1 MRLKNLFGMAA
12 MLALAASCS
21 ENALVQGGDTGASE
35 TGTSYAAFNI
45 VLPTTNGTRADGDPT
60 YEDGTT
66 EEYQVN
72 NGTILIFQKT
82 GTEYAFIEKATLD
95 LGGWSTPPATPD
107 GITTEAKVTAQLKS
121 VSSAATS
128 DYYAL
133 VLLNNN
139 NAVSTPTS
147 GKYSTWNNAAQAKT
161 VKDLIGANKDNFL
174 MTNAALKGDNPF
186 NTLVKIDKTKIYATK
201 DAAAGGEAAAEIYV
215 QRAVAKVTA
224 KVGTGTGIS
233 GNTVNV
239 KGSTTDAVEFNKWA
253 LDVTNKKTFPVQ
265 NISTLD
271 EGIWEFA
278 RNTVNYTVGN
288 QNRLFWAIDPNYN
301 NGDLHLDDETGNEA
315 RAENFNKVIA
325 ANITN
330 DMGTSDYCL
339 ENTFDLTN
347 QKQGQTTRVVFKAT
361 YKVNNAAATFHK
373 IGNNR
378 EIMSSETLAG
388 KIKAAAQEIYNAT
401 GATGE
406 IVVSLGSIGTT
417 ASAKHMVAVENIKV
431 KVAETET
438 QLAADT
444 EYGVPDKKLTG
455 TQIVKAVND
464 NLGLTTDAGIST
476 YPGGA
481 TYYIARIKHFGDT
494 YTPWKSGDP
503 AYGPDKNNY
512 RWLGRYGVL
521 RNNWYEL
528 QVNSVSGPG
537 YPTIPPVKPST
548 PDDESEN
555 YISCTIKI
563 LDWAKRVQD
572 IDL

>member
-21 ENALVQGGDTGASE
+21 EKELVESGGTSQA
-35 TGTSYAAFNI
+35 GTSYAAFNI
-45 VLPTTNGTRADGDPT
+45 VLPTTNSTRAVGDPT
-60 YEDGTT
+60 YNHGDAK
-66 EEYQVN
+66 EYKVN

-82 GTEYAFIEKATLD
+82 GTEYVFIEKATLD
-95 LGGWSTPPATPD
+95 LGEWSTPPATPD
-107 GITTEAKVTAQLKS
+107 GITTKAKVTAQLKS

-161 VKDLIGANKDNFL
+161 VKDLIGESKDNFL

-201 DAAAGGEAAAEIYV
+201 DAAAGGDAAAEIYV

-271 EGIWEFA
+271 ESIWEFA
-278 RNTVNYTVGN
+278 KNTVNYTVGK

-301 NGDLHLDDETGNEA
+301 NGDLNLDDDTGNKA
-315 RAENFNKVIA
+315 REENFNKVIA

-373 IGNNR
+373 IGNNT

-455 TQIVKAVND
+455 TLIVKAVND

-512 RWLGRYGVL
+512 KWLGRYGVL

-537 YPTIPPVKPST
+537 YPTIPPVKPTT

-563 LDWAKRVQD
+563 LDWAKRVQN
-572 IDL
+572 IEL

>member
-21 ENALVQGGDTGASE
+21 EKELVESGGTSQA
-35 TGTSYAAFNI
+35 GTSYAAFNI
-45 VLPTTNGTRADGDPT
+45 VLPTTNSTRAVGDPT
-60 YEDGTT
+60 YNHGDTK
-66 EEYQVN
+66 EYKVN

-95 LGGWSTPPATPD
+95 LGEWSTPPDTPD
-107 GITTEAKVTAQLKS
+107 GITTKAKVTAQLKS

-147 GKYSTWNNAAQAKT
+147 GKYSTWNNAAQDKT
-161 VKDLIGANKDNFL
+161 VKDLIGASKDNFL

-186 NTLVKIDKTKIYATK
+186 NTLVKIDITKIYATM
-201 DAAAGGEAAAEIYV
+201 DAAAEGDAAAEIYV

-233 GNTVNV
+233 GNTVKV
-239 KGSTTDAVEFNKWA
+239 KGSTTDAVGFNKWA

-278 RNTVNYTVGN
+278 KNTVNYTVGK

-301 NGDLHLDDETGNEA
+301 NGDLNLDDETGNKA
-315 RAENFNKVIA
+315 REENFNKVID

-373 IGNNR
+373 IGNNT
-378 EIMSSETLAG
+378 EIMSTETLTG

-431 KVAETET
+431 KVGETVT
-438 QLAADT
+438 QLAAAT
-444 EYGVPDKKLTG
+444 EYGVDKKLTG

-476 YPGGA
+476 YPDGA

-503 AYGPDKNNY
+503 AYGPDTNNSK
-512 RWLGRYGVL
+512 WLGRYGVL
-521 RNNWYEL
+521 RYNWYEL
-528 QVNSVSGPG
+528 QVNSVSGQG
-537 YPTIPPVKPST
+537 YPTITPVKTST
-548 PDDESEN
+548 TDDESEN

>member
-21 ENALVQGGDTGASE
+21 ENELVESGGTSQA
-35 TGTSYAAFNI
+35 GTSYAAFNI
-45 VLPTTNGTRADGDPT
+45 VLPTTNSTRADGDPT
-60 YEDGTT
+60 YNHGDA
-66 EEYQVN
+66 EEYKVN

-95 LGGWSTPPATPD
+95 LGTWSNPPATPD

-161 VKDLIGANKDNFL
+161 VKDLIGESKDNFL
-174 MTNAALKGDNPF
+174 MTNAVLKGDNPF

-201 DAAAGGEAAAEIYV
+201 DDAAGGDAAAEIYV

-271 EGIWEFA
+271 ESIWDFA
-278 RNTVNYTVGN
+278 KNTVNYTVGK

-301 NGDLHLDDETGNEA
+301 NGDLNLDDDTGNKA
-315 RAENFNKVIA
+315 REENFNKVIA

-339 ENTFDLTN
+339 ENTFELTN

-373 IGNNR
+373 IGNNT

-431 KVAETET
+431 KVTETET

-512 RWLGRYGVL
+512 KWLGRYGVL

-537 YPTIPPVKPST
+537 YPTIPPVKPTT

-555 YISCTIKI
+555 YIRCTIKI
-563 LDWAKRVQD
+563 LDWAKRVQN
-572 IDL
+572 IEL

>member
-21 ENALVQGGDTGASE
+21 ENELVESGGTSQA
-35 TGTSYAAFNI
+35 GTSYAAFNI
-45 VLPTTNGTRADGDPT
+45 VLPTTNSTRADDNPT
-60 YEDGTT
+60 YNHGDAN
-66 EEYQVN
+66 EYKVN

-82 GTEYAFIEKATLD
+82 GTVYAFIEKATLD
-95 LGGWSTPPATPD
+95 LGEWSTPPTTPD
-107 GITTEAKVTAQLKS
+107 GITTKAKVTAQLKS

-161 VKDLIGANKDNFL
+161 VKDLIGASKDNFL

-201 DAAAGGEAAAEIYV
+201 DAAAGEDAAAEIYV

-271 EGIWEFA
+271 EKIWEFA
-278 RNTVNYTVGN
+278 KNTENYTVGK

-301 NGDLHLDDETGNEA
+301 NGDLNLDDDTGNNA
-315 RAENFNKVIA
+315 RDENFNKVIA

-339 ENTFDLTN
+339 ENTFNLTN

-406 IVVSLGSIGTT
+406 IVVSLGSISTT

-431 KVAETET
+431 KVGETET
-438 QLAADT
+438 QLAAAT

-476 YPGGA
+476 YPDGA

-503 AYGPDKNNY
+503 AYGPDKNNDK
-512 RWLGRYGVL
+512 WLGRYGVL

>member
-21 ENALVQGGDTGASE
+21 ENELVESGGTSQA
-35 TGTSYAAFNI
+35 GTSYAAFNI
-45 VLPTTNGTRADGDPT
+45 VLPTTNSTRADGDPT
-60 YEDGTT
+60 YNHGDSK
-66 EEYQVN
+66 EYKVN

-95 LGGWSTPPATPD
+95 LGDWPAPPPTSD
-107 GITTEAKVTAQLKS
+107 GITTKAKVTAQLKS

-147 GKYSTWNNAAQAKT
+147 GKYSTWNNAAQVKT
-161 VKDLIGANKDNFL
+161 VKDLIGASKDNFL

-186 NTLVKIDKTKIYATK
+186 NTLVKIDKTRIYATK
-201 DAAAGGEAAAEIYV
+201 DDAARGDAAAEIYV

-233 GNTVNV
+233 GNTVDV

-271 EGIWEFA
+271 EGIWDFA
-278 RNTVNYTVGN
+278 RNTVNYTVGK

-301 NGDLHLDDETGNEA
+301 NGELNLDDETGNNA
-315 RAENFNKVIA
+315 REENFNKVIA

-373 IGNNR
+373 IGNNT
-378 EIMSSETLAG
+378 EIMSTETLAG

-431 KVAETET
+431 KVGTTET
-438 QLAADT
+438 QLAAAT

-455 TQIVKAVND
+455 SQIVKAVND

-476 YPGGA
+476 YPDGA

-494 YTPWKSGDP
+494 YTPWISGNP
-503 AYGPDKNNY
+503 AYGPDTNNNK
-512 RWLGRYGVL
+512 WLGRYGVL

-537 YPTIPPVKPST
+537 YPTIPPVKPTT

>member
-21 ENALVQGGDTGASE
+21 EKELVESGGTSQA
-35 TGTSYAAFNI
+35 GTSYAAFNI
-45 VLPTTNGTRADGDPT
+45 VLPTTNSTRAVGDPT
-60 YEDGTT
+60 YNHGDAK
-66 EEYQVN
+66 EYKVN

-95 LGGWSTPPATPD
+95 LGEWSTPPATPD
-107 GITTEAKVTAQLKS
+107 GITTKAKVTAQLKS

-161 VKDLIGANKDNFL
+161 VKDLIGASKDNFL
-174 MTNAALKGDNPF
+174 MTNAALKVDNPF

-201 DAAAGGEAAAEIYV
+201 DAAAGGDAAAEIYV

-271 EGIWEFA
+271 ESIWEFA
-278 RNTVNYTVGN
+278 KNTVNYTVGK

-301 NGDLHLDDETGNEA
+301 NGDLNLDDDTGNKA
-315 RAENFNKVIA
+315 REENFNKVIA

-339 ENTFDLTN
+339 ENTFNLTN

-373 IGNNR
+373 IGNNT

-406 IVVSLGSIGTT
+406 IVVSLGNISTT

-431 KVAETET
+431 KVGATET
-438 QLAADT
+438 QLAAAT

-455 TQIVKAVND
+455 TQIVKEVND
-464 NLGLTTDAGIST
+464 NLGLTPDAGIST

-503 AYGPDKNNY
+503 AYGTDANNY
-512 RWLGRYGVL
+512 KWLGRYGVL

-537 YPTIPPVKPST
+537 YPTIPPVKPTT

>member
-21 ENALVQGGDTGASE
+21 ENELVESGGTSQA
-35 TGTSYAAFNI
+35 GTSYAAFNI
-45 VLPTTNGTRADGDPT
+45 VLPTTNSTRAVGDPT
-60 YEDGTT
+60 YNHGDA
-66 EEYQVN
+66 EEYKVN

-95 LGGWSTPPATPD
+95 LGEWSAPPTTPD
-107 GITTEAKVTAQLKS
+107 GITTKAKVTAQLKS

-161 VKDLIGANKDNFL
+161 VKDLIGASKDNFL

-201 DAAAGGEAAAEIYV
+201 DAAAGGDAAAEIYV

-278 RNTVNYTVGN
+278 KDTENYTVGK

-301 NGDLHLDDETGNEA
+301 NGDLNLDDDTGDKA
-315 RAENFNKVIA
+315 REENFNKVIA

-339 ENTFDLTN
+339 ENTFDLNN

-373 IGNNR
+373 IGNNT
-378 EIMSSETLAG
+378 EIMSSETLED

-401 GATGE
+401 GETGE

-431 KVAETET
+431 KVGATET
-438 QLAADT
+438 QLAAAT

-494 YTPWKSGDP
+494 YTPWISGDP
-503 AYGPDKNNY
+503 AYGPDKNNKK
-512 RWLGRYGVL
+512 WLGRYGVL

>member
-1 MRLKNLFGMAA
+1 MRLKYLFGMAA

-21 ENALVQGGDTGASE
+21 ENELVESGGTSQA
-35 TGTSYAAFNI
+35 GTSYAAFNI
-45 VLPTTNGTRADGDPT
+45 VLPTTNSTRAVDEPT
-60 YEDGTT
+60 YDHGETK
-66 EEYQVN
+66 EYKVN

-95 LGGWSTPPATPD
+95 LGEWSTPPATPD
-107 GITTEAKVTAQLKS
+107 GITTKAKVTAQLKS

-147 GKYSTWNNAAQAKT
+147 GKYSTWNNAAQDKT
-161 VKDLIGANKDNFL
+161 VKDLIGASKDNFL

-201 DAAAGGEAAAEIYV
+201 DAAAGGDAAAEIHV

-271 EGIWEFA
+271 EGIWDFA
-278 RNTVNYTVGN
+278 KNTVNYTVGK

-301 NGDLHLDDETGNEA
+301 NGDLNLDDETGNTA
-315 RAENFNKVIA
+315 REENFNKVIA

-373 IGNNR
+373 IGNNT
-378 EIMSSETLAG
+378 EIMSTETLKS

-406 IVVSLGSIGTT
+406 IDVNLGSIGTT

-431 KVAETET
+431 KVDETVT

-455 TQIVKAVND
+455 TKIVKAVND

-503 AYGPDKNNY
+503 AYGPDRNNN

-537 YPTIPPVKPST
+537 YPTIPPVKPTT

>member
-21 ENALVQGGDTGASE
+21 EKELVESGGTSQA
-35 TGTSYAAFNI
+35 GTSYAAFNI
-45 VLPTTNGTRADGDPT
+45 VLPTTNSTRAVGDPT
-60 YEDGTT
+60 YNHGDPK
-66 EEYQVN
+66 EYKVN

-82 GTEYAFIEKATLD
+82 GTEYAFNEKATLN
-95 LGGWSTPPATPD
+95 LGEWSTPPATPD
-107 GITTEAKVTAQLKS
+107 GITTKAKVTAQLKS

-161 VKDLIGANKDNFL
+161 VKDLIGASKDNFL

-201 DAAAGGEAAAEIYV
+201 DDAAGGDAAAEIYV

-278 RNTVNYTVGN
+278 KNTVNYTVGK

-301 NGDLHLDDETGNEA
+301 NGDLNLDDETGNKA
-315 RAENFNKVIA
+315 REENFNKVIA

-339 ENTFDLTN
+339 ENTFNLTN

-373 IGNNR
+373 IGNNT
-378 EIMSSETLAG
+378 EIMSTETLAS

-406 IVVSLGSIGTT
+406 IVVSLGSISTT

-431 KVAETET
+431 KVGATET
-438 QLAADT
+438 QLAAAT

-476 YPGGA
+476 YPDGA

-503 AYGPDKNNY
+503 AYGPDTNNSQ
-512 RWLGRYGVL
+512 WLGRYGVL

-537 YPTIPPVKPST
+537 YPTIPPVKPTT

>member
-21 ENALVQGGDTGASE
+21 ENELVESGGTSQA
-35 TGTSYAAFNI
+35 GTSYAAFNI
-45 VLPTTNGTRADGDPT
+45 VLPTTNSTRAVGDPT
-60 YEDGTT
+60 YNHGDSK
-66 EEYQVN
+66 EYKVN

-82 GTEYAFIEKATLD
+82 GTEYTFIEKATLE
-95 LGGWSTPPATPD
+95 LGEWSTPPVTPD
-107 GITTEAKVTAQLKS
+107 GITTKAKVTAQLKS
-121 VSSAATS
+121 VSSAAMS

-161 VKDLIGANKDNFL
+161 VKDLIGASKDNFL

-201 DAAAGGEAAAEIYV
+201 DAAAEGDAAAEIYV

-278 RNTVNYTVGN
+278 KNTVNYTVGN

-301 NGDLHLDDETGNEA
+301 NGDLNLDDETGNEA
-315 RAENFNKVIA
+315 REENFNKVIA

-339 ENTFDLTN
+339 ENTFNLTN

-373 IGNNR
+373 IGNNT

-388 KIKAAAQEIYNAT
+388 RIKAAAQEIYNAT

-406 IVVSLGSIGTT
+406 IVVSLGNISTT

-431 KVAETET
+431 KVGATET
-438 QLAADT
+438 QLAAAT

-476 YPGGA
+476 YPDGA

-494 YTPWKSGDP
+494 YTPWISGDP
-503 AYGPDKNNY
+503 AYGPDKNNSK
-512 RWLGRYGVL
+512 WLGRYGVL

>member
-21 ENALVQGGDTGASE
+21 EKELVESGGTSQA
-35 TGTSYAAFNI
+35 GTSYAAFNI
-45 VLPTTNGTRADGDPT
+45 VLPTTNSTRAVDDPT
-60 YEDGTT
+60 YNLGDTK
-66 EEYQVN
+66 EYKVN

-95 LGGWSTPPATPD
+95 LGNWSEPPATPN
-107 GITTEAKVTAQLKS
+107 GITTEAKVTAQLKN

-161 VKDLIGANKDNFL
+161 VKDLIGASKDNFL

-201 DAAAGGEAAAEIYV
+201 DDAAGGDAAEIYV

-271 EGIWEFA
+271 EGIWEFTK
-278 RNTVNYTVGN
+278 NTVNYTVGK

-301 NGDLHLDDETGNEA
+301 NGDLNLDDETGNKA
-315 RAENFNKVIA
+315 REENFNKVIA

-373 IGNNR
+373 IGNNT

-431 KVAETET
+431 KVGATET
-438 QLAADT
+438 QLAAAT

-494 YTPWKSGDP
+494 YTPWISGDP
-503 AYGPDKNNY
+503 AYGTDKNNDK
-512 RWLGRYGVL
+512 WLGRYGVL

-537 YPTIPPVKPST
+537 YPTIPPVKPTT

>member
-21 ENALVQGGDTGASE
+21 ENELVESGGTSQA
-35 TGTSYAAFNI
+35 GTSYAAFNI
-45 VLPTTNGTRADGDPT
+45 VLPTTNSTRAVGDPT
-60 YEDGTT
+60 YNHGDAK
-66 EEYQVN
+66 EYKVS

-95 LGGWSTPPATPD
+95 LGEWSTPPATPD
-107 GITTEAKVTAQLKS
+107 GITTKAKVTAQLKS

-161 VKDLIGANKDNFL
+161 VKDLIGASKDNFL

-201 DAAAGGEAAAEIYV
+201 DAAAREDAAAEIYV

-271 EGIWEFA
+271 ESIWEFA
-278 RNTVNYTVGN
+278 KKTVNYTVGK

-301 NGDLHLDDETGNEA
+301 NGDLNLDDDTGNKA
-315 RAENFNKVIA
+315 REENFNKVIA

-373 IGNNR
+373 IGNNT

-406 IVVSLGSIGTT
+406 IVVILGSIGTT

-431 KVAETET
+431 KVGATET
-438 QLAADT
+438 QLAAAT

-494 YTPWKSGDP
+494 YTPWISGNP
-503 AYGPDKNNY
+503 AYGPDSNNSK
-512 RWLGRYGVL
+512 WLGRYGVL

-537 YPTIPPVKPST
+537 YPTIPPVKPTT

>member
-1 MRLKNLFGMAA
+1 MRLKYLFGMAA

-21 ENALVQGGDTGASE
+21 EKELVESGGTSQA
-35 TGTSYAAFNI
+35 GTSYAAFNI
-45 VLPTTNGTRADGDPT
+45 VLPTTNSTRAVGDPT
-60 YEDGTT
+60 YNHGDI
-66 EEYQVN
+66 EEYKVN

-95 LGGWSTPPATPD
+95 LGEWSTPPDTPD
-107 GITTEAKVTAQLKS
+107 GITTKAKVTAQLKS
-121 VSSAATS
+121 VSSAARS

-161 VKDLIGANKDNFL
+161 VKDLIGASKDNFL

-201 DAAAGGEAAAEIYV
+201 DDAAGGDAAAEIYV

-239 KGSTTDAVEFNKWA
+239 KGSTTDAVEFKKWA

-301 NGDLHLDDETGNEA
+301 NGDLNLDDVEKKGNKA
-315 RAENFNKVIA
+315 REENFNKVIA

-339 ENTFDLTN
+339 ENTFDLNN

-373 IGNNR
+373 IGNNT
-378 EIMSSETLAG
+378 EIMSSETLEG
-388 KIKAAAQEIYNAT
+388 KIKAAAKEIYNAT

-431 KVAETET
+431 KVGATET
-438 QLAADT
+438 QLAAAT
-444 EYGVPDKKLTG
+444 EYGVDKKLTG

-503 AYGPDKNNY
+503 AYGADTNNS

>member
-1 MRLKNLFGMAA
+1 MIMRLKNLFGMAA

-21 ENALVQGGDTGASE
+21 EKELVESGGTSQA
-35 TGTSYAAFNI
+35 GTSYAAFNI
-45 VLPTTNGTRADGDPT
+45 VLPTTNSTRAVGDPT
-60 YEDGTT
+60 YNHGDAK
-66 EEYQVN
+66 EYKVN

-95 LGGWSTPPATPD
+95 LGEWSTPPATPD
-107 GITTEAKVTAQLKS
+107 GITTKAKVTAQLKS

-161 VKDLIGANKDNFL
+161 VKDLIGASKDNFL
-174 MTNAALKGDNPF
+174 MTNAALKVDNPF

-201 DAAAGGEAAAEIYV
+201 DAAAGGDAAAEIYV

-271 EGIWEFA
+271 ESIWEFA
-278 RNTVNYTVGN
+278 KNTVNYTVGK

-301 NGDLHLDDETGNEA
+301 NGDLNLDDDTGNKA
-315 RAENFNKVIA
+315 REENFNKVIA

-431 KVAETET
+431 KVGEIET
-438 QLAADT
+438 QLAAAT
-444 EYGVPDKKLTG
+444 EYGVDKKLTG

-476 YPGGA
+476 YPDGA

-494 YTPWKSGDP
+494 YTPWKSG
-503 AYGPDKNNY
+503 
-512 RWLGRYGVL
+512 
-521 RNNWYEL
+521 
-528 QVNSVSGPG
+528 VS
-537 YPTIPPVKPST
+537 S
-548 PDDESEN
+548 
-555 YISCTIKI
+555 
-563 LDWAKRVQD
+563 
-572 IDL
+572 

>member
-21 ENALVQGGDTGASE
+21 ENELVESGGTSQA
-35 TGTSYAAFNI
+35 GTSYAAFNI
-45 VLPTTNGTRADGDPT
+45 VLPTTNSTRADDNPT
-60 YEDGTT
+60 YNHGDAN
-66 EEYQVN
+66 EYKVN

-82 GTEYAFIEKATLD
+82 GTEYVFIEKATLD
-95 LGGWSTPPATPD
+95 LGEWSTPPTTPD
-107 GITTEAKVTAQLKS
+107 GITTKAKVTAQLKS

-161 VKDLIGANKDNFL
+161 VKDLIGASKDNFL

-201 DAAAGGEAAAEIYV
+201 DAAAGGDAAAEIYV

-271 EGIWEFA
+271 EKIWDFA
-278 RNTVNYTVGN
+278 KNTVNYTVGK

-301 NGDLHLDDETGNEA
+301 NGDLNLDDDTGNNA
-315 RAENFNKVIA
+315 RDENFNKVIA

-339 ENTFDLTN
+339 ENTFNLTN

-388 KIKAAAQEIYNAT
+388 KIKAAAQEIYYAT

-406 IVVSLGSIGTT
+406 IVVSLGSISTT

-431 KVAETET
+431 KVGETET
-438 QLAADT
+438 QLAAAT

-476 YPGGA
+476 YPDGA

-503 AYGPDKNNY
+503 AYGPDKNNDK
-512 RWLGRYGVL
+512 WLGRYGVL

>member
-1 MRLKNLFGMAA
+1 MIMRLKNLFGMAA

-21 ENALVQGGDTGASE
+21 ENELVESGGTSQA
-35 TGTSYAAFNI
+35 GTSYAAFNI
-45 VLPTTNGTRADGDPT
+45 VLPTTNSTRADGDPT
-60 YEDGTT
+60 YNHGDSK
-66 EEYQVN
+66 EYKVN

-95 LGGWSTPPATPD
+95 LGDWPAPPPTSD
-107 GITTEAKVTAQLKS
+107 GITTKAKVTAQLKS

-147 GKYSTWNNAAQAKT
+147 GKYSTWNNAAQVKT
-161 VKDLIGANKDNFL
+161 VKDLIGASKDNFL

-186 NTLVKIDKTKIYATK
+186 NTLVKIDKTRIYATK
-201 DAAAGGEAAAEIYV
+201 DDAARGDAAAEIYV

-233 GNTVNV
+233 GNTVDV

-271 EGIWEFA
+271 EGIWDFA
-278 RNTVNYTVGN
+278 RNTVNYTVGK

-301 NGDLHLDDETGNEA
+301 NGELNLDDETGNNA
-315 RAENFNKVIA
+315 REENFNKVIA

-373 IGNNR
+373 IGNNT
-378 EIMSSETLAG
+378 EIMSTETLAG

-431 KVAETET
+431 KVGTTET
-438 QLAADT
+438 QLAAAT

-455 TQIVKAVND
+455 SQIVKAVND

-476 YPGGA
+476 YPDGA

-494 YTPWKSGDP
+494 YTPWISGNP
-503 AYGPDKNNY
+503 AYGPDTNNNK
-512 RWLGRYGVL
+512 WLGRYGVL

-537 YPTIPPVKPST
+537 YPTIPPVKPTT

>member
-21 ENALVQGGDTGASE
+21 ENELVESGGTSQA
-35 TGTSYAAFNI
+35 GTSYAAFNI
-45 VLPTTNGTRADGDPT
+45 VLPTTNSTRADGDPT
-60 YEDGTT
+60 YNHGDA
-66 EEYQVN
+66 EEYKVN

-95 LGGWSTPPATPD
+95 LGTWSNPPATPD

-161 VKDLIGANKDNFL
+161 VKDLIGESKDNFL

-201 DAAAGGEAAAEIYV
+201 DAAAEGDAAAEIYV

-271 EGIWEFA
+271 ESIWEFA
-278 RNTVNYTVGN
+278 KNTVNYTVGK

-301 NGDLHLDDETGNEA
+301 NGDLNLDDDTGNKA
-315 RAENFNKVIA
+315 REENFNKVIA

-347 QKQGQTTRVVFKAT
+347 QNQGQTTRVVFKAT

-373 IGNNR
+373 IGNNT

-444 EYGVPDKKLTG
+444 KYGVPDKKLTG
-455 TQIVKAVND
+455 TQIVKEVND

-503 AYGPDKNNY
+503 AYGPDKNNDK
-512 RWLGRYGVL
+512 WLGRYGVL

-537 YPTIPPVKPST
+537 YPTIPPVKPTT

-563 LDWAKRVQD
+563 LDWAKRVQN
-572 IDL
+572 IEL

>member
-21 ENALVQGGDTGASE
+21 ENELVESGGTSQA
-35 TGTSYAAFNI
+35 GTSYAAFNI
-45 VLPTTNGTRADGDPT
+45 VLPTTNSTRAVGDPT
-60 YEDGTT
+60 YNHGDAN
-66 EEYQVN
+66 EYKVN

-82 GTEYAFIEKATLD
+82 GTEYAFIEKATLE
-95 LGGWSTPPATPD
+95 LGEWSTPPVTPD
-107 GITTEAKVTAQLKS
+107 GITTKAKVTAQLKS

-147 GKYSTWNNAAQAKT
+147 GKYNTWNNAAQAKT
-161 VKDLIGANKDNFL
+161 VKDLIGASKDNFL

-201 DAAAGGEAAAEIYV
+201 DAAAGGDAAAEIYV

-271 EGIWEFA
+271 EKIWEFA
-278 RNTVNYTVGN
+278 KNTVNYTVGK

-301 NGDLHLDDETGNEA
+301 NGDLNLDDDTGNNA
-315 RAENFNKVIA
+315 RDENFNKVIA

-339 ENTFDLTN
+339 ENTFNLTN

-373 IGNNR
+373 IGNNT

-388 KIKAAAQEIYNAT
+388 RIKAAAQEIYNAT

-417 ASAKHMVAVENIKV
+417 ASAKHMVAVDNIKV
-431 KVAETET
+431 KVGETET
-438 QLAADT
+438 KLAAAT
-444 EYGVPDKKLTG
+444 EYGVSDKKLTG

-503 AYGPDKNNY
+503 AYGPDKNNDK
-512 RWLGRYGVL
+512 WLGRYGVL

>member
-21 ENALVQGGDTGASE
+21 ENELVESGGTSQA
-35 TGTSYAAFNI
+35 GTSYAAFNI
-45 VLPTTNGTRADGDPT
+45 VLPTTNSTRAVGDPT
-60 YEDGTT
+60 YNHGDSK
-66 EEYQVN
+66 EYKVN

-82 GTEYAFIEKATLD
+82 GTEYTFIEKATLE
-95 LGGWSTPPATPD
+95 LGEWSTPPVTPD
-107 GITTEAKVTAQLKS
+107 GITTKAKVTAQLKS
-121 VSSAATS
+121 VSSAAMS

-161 VKDLIGANKDNFL
+161 VKDLIGASKDNFL

-201 DAAAGGEAAAEIYV
+201 DAAAGGDAAAEIYV

-271 EGIWEFA
+271 KGIWEFA
-278 RNTVNYTVGN
+278 KNTVNYTVGN

-301 NGDLHLDDETGNEA
+301 NGDLNLDDETGNEA
-315 RAENFNKVIA
+315 REENFNKVIA

-339 ENTFDLTN
+339 ENTFNLTN

-373 IGNNR
+373 IGNNT

-388 KIKAAAQEIYNAT
+388 RIKAAAQEIYNAT

-406 IVVSLGSIGTT
+406 IVVSLGSISTT

-431 KVAETET
+431 KVGETET
-438 QLAADT
+438 QLAAAT

-455 TQIVKAVND
+455 NLIVKAVND

-476 YPGGA
+476 YPDGA

-503 AYGPDKNNY
+503 AYGPDKNNDK
-512 RWLGRYGVL
+512 WLGRYGVL

>member
-21 ENALVQGGDTGASE
+21 EKELVESGGTSQA
-35 TGTSYAAFNI
+35 GTSYAAFNI
-45 VLPTTNGTRADGDPT
+45 VLPTTNSTRAVGDPT
-60 YEDGTT
+60 YNHGDAK
-66 EEYQVN
+66 EYKVN

-95 LGGWSTPPATPD
+95 LGEWSTPPATPD
-107 GITTEAKVTAQLKS
+107 GITTKAKVTAQLKS

-161 VKDLIGANKDNFL
+161 VKDLIGESKDNFL

-201 DAAAGGEAAAEIYV
+201 DAAAVGDAAAEIYV

-271 EGIWEFA
+271 ESIWEFA
-278 RNTVNYTVGN
+278 KNTVNYTVGK
-288 QNRLFWAIDPNYN
+288 QDRLFWAIDPNYN
-301 NGDLHLDDETGNEA
+301 NGDLNLDDDTGNKA
-315 RAENFNKVIA
+315 REENFNKVIA

-339 ENTFDLTN
+339 ENTFNLTN

-373 IGNNR
+373 IGNNT

-406 IVVSLGSIGTT
+406 IVVSLGNISTT

-431 KVAETET
+431 KVGATET

-512 RWLGRYGVL
+512 KWLGRYGVL

>member
-21 ENALVQGGDTGASE
+21 ENELVESGGTSQA
-35 TGTSYAAFNI
+35 GTSYAAFNI
-45 VLPTTNGTRADGDPT
+45 VLPTTNSTRAVGDPT
-60 YEDGTT
+60 YNHGDTK
-66 EEYQVN
+66 EYNVN

-82 GTEYAFIEKATLD
+82 GTEYTFIEKATLD
-95 LGGWSTPPATPD
+95 LGEWSTPPATPD
-107 GITTEAKVTAQLKS
+107 GITTKAKVTAQLKS

-147 GKYSTWNNAAQAKT
+147 GKYSTWNNTAQVKT
-161 VKDLIGANKDNFL
+161 VKDLIGASKDNFL

-201 DAAAGGEAAAEIYV
+201 DAAAGGDAAAEIHV

-278 RNTVNYTVGN
+278 KNTVNYTVGK

-301 NGDLHLDDETGNEA
+301 NGDLNLDDETGNKA
-315 RAENFNKVIA
+315 REENFNKVIA

-339 ENTFDLTN
+339 ENTFNLTN

-373 IGNNR
+373 IGNNT
-378 EIMSSETLAG
+378 EIMSTETLAG

-406 IVVSLGSIGTT
+406 IVVGLGSIGTT

-431 KVAETET
+431 KVGTTET
-438 QLAADT
+438 QLAAAT
-444 EYGVPDKKLTG
+444 EYGVPDKMLTG

-476 YPGGA
+476 YPDGA

-494 YTPWKSGDP
+494 YTPWISGNP
-503 AYGPDKNNY
+503 AYGPDTNNEK
-512 RWLGRYGVL
+512 WLGRYGVL

-537 YPTIPPVKPST
+537 YPTIPPVKPTT

-563 LDWAKRVQD
+563 LDWTKRVQD

>member
-21 ENALVQGGDTGASE
+21 ENELVESGGTSQA
-35 TGTSYAAFNI
+35 GTSYAAFNI
-45 VLPTTNGTRADGDPT
+45 VLPTTNSTRAVDEPT
-60 YEDGTT
+60 YDHGETK
-66 EEYQVN
+66 EYKVN

-95 LGGWSTPPATPD
+95 LGEWSTPPATPD
-107 GITTEAKVTAQLKS
+107 GITTKAKVTAQLKS

-147 GKYSTWNNAAQAKT
+147 GKYSTWNNAAQDKT
-161 VKDLIGANKDNFL
+161 VKDLIGASKDNFL
-174 MTNAALKGDNPF
+174 MTNATLKGDNPF

-201 DAAAGGEAAAEIYV
+201 DAAAGGDAAAEIHV

-271 EGIWEFA
+271 EGIWDFA
-278 RNTVNYTVGN
+278 KNTVNYTVGK

-301 NGDLHLDDETGNEA
+301 NGDLNLDDETGNTA
-315 RAENFNKVIA
+315 REENFNKVIA
-325 ANITN
+325 TNITN

-373 IGNNR
+373 IGNNT
-378 EIMSSETLAG
+378 EIMSTETLKG

-406 IVVSLGSIGTT
+406 IDVNLGSIGTT

-431 KVAETET
+431 KVDETVT

-444 EYGVPDKKLTG
+444 EYGVLDKKLTG
-455 TQIVKAVND
+455 TKIVKAVND

-503 AYGPDKNNY
+503 AYGPDRNNSK
-512 RWLGRYGVL
+512 WLGRYGVL

-537 YPTIPPVKPST
+537 YPTIPPVKPTT

>member
-21 ENALVQGGDTGASE
+21 ENELVESGGTSQA
-35 TGTSYAAFNI
+35 GTSYAAFNI
-45 VLPTTNGTRADGDPT
+45 VLPTTNSTRADDNPT
-60 YEDGTT
+60 YNHGDAN
-66 EEYQVN
+66 EYKVN

-82 GTEYAFIEKATLD
+82 GTEYVFIEKATLD
-95 LGGWSTPPATPD
+95 LGEWSTPPTTPD
-107 GITTEAKVTAQLKS
+107 GITTKAKVTAQLKS

-161 VKDLIGANKDNFL
+161 VKDLIGASKDNFL

-201 DAAAGGEAAAEIYV
+201 DAAAGGDAAAEIYV

-271 EGIWEFA
+271 EKIWEFA
-278 RNTVNYTVGN
+278 KNTVNYTVGK

-301 NGDLHLDDETGNEA
+301 NGDLNLDDDTGKNA
-315 RAENFNKVIA
+315 RDENFNKVIA

-339 ENTFDLTN
+339 ENTFNLTN

-406 IVVSLGSIGTT
+406 IVVSLGSISTT

-431 KVAETET
+431 KVGETET
-438 QLAADT
+438 QLAAAT

-476 YPGGA
+476 YPDGA

-503 AYGPDKNNY
+503 AYGPDKNNDK
-512 RWLGRYGVL
+512 WLGRYGVL

>member
-21 ENALVQGGDTGASE
+21 ENELVESGGTSQA
-35 TGTSYAAFNI
+35 GTSYAAFNI
-45 VLPTTNGTRADGDPT
+45 VLPTTNSTRAVGDPT
-60 YEDGTT
+60 YNHGDSK
-66 EEYQVN
+66 EYKVN

-82 GTEYAFIEKATLD
+82 GTEYAFIEKATLE
-95 LGGWSTPPATPD
+95 LGEWSTPPVTPD
-107 GITTEAKVTAQLKS
+107 GITTKAKVTAQLKS
-121 VSSAATS
+121 VSSAAMS

-161 VKDLIGANKDNFL
+161 VKDLIGASKDNFL

-201 DAAAGGEAAAEIYV
+201 DAAAGGDAAAEIYV

-271 EGIWEFA
+271 KGIWEFA
-278 RNTVNYTVGN
+278 KNTVNYTVGN

-301 NGDLHLDDETGNEA
+301 NGDLNLDDETGNEA
-315 RAENFNKVIA
+315 REENFNKVIA

-339 ENTFDLTN
+339 ENTFNLTN

-373 IGNNR
+373 IGNNT

-388 KIKAAAQEIYNAT
+388 RIKAAAQEIYNAT

-406 IVVSLGSIGTT
+406 IVVSLGSISTT

-431 KVAETET
+431 KVGETET
-438 QLAADT
+438 QLAAAT

-455 TQIVKAVND
+455 NQIVKEVND

-476 YPGGA
+476 YPDGA

-503 AYGPDKNNY
+503 AYGPDKNNDK
-512 RWLGRYGVL
+512 WLGRYGVL

>member
-21 ENALVQGGDTGASE
+21 ENELVESGGTSQA
-35 TGTSYAAFNI
+35 GTSYAAFNI
-45 VLPTTNGTRADGDPT
+45 VLPTTNSTRADGDPT
-60 YEDGTT
+60 YNHGDSK
-66 EEYQVN
+66 EYKVN

-95 LGGWSTPPATPD
+95 LGEWSTPPDTPD
-107 GITTEAKVTAQLKS
+107 GITTKAKVTAQLKS

-147 GKYSTWNNAAQAKT
+147 GKYSTWNNAAQDKT
-161 VKDLIGANKDNFL
+161 VKDLIGASKDNFL

-201 DAAAGGEAAAEIYV
+201 DAAAGGDAAAEIYV

-271 EGIWEFA
+271 EGIWDFA
-278 RNTVNYTVGN
+278 KNTVNYTVGK

-301 NGDLHLDDETGNEA
+301 NGDLTLDDETGIKA
-315 RAENFNKVIA
+315 REENFNKVIA

-339 ENTFDLTN
+339 ENTFNLTN

-373 IGNNR
+373 IGNNT
-378 EIMSSETLAG
+378 EIMSTETLAG

-503 AYGPDKNNY
+503 TYGPDKNNGK
-512 RWLGRYGVL
+512 WLGRYGVL

>member
-21 ENALVQGGDTGASE
+21 ENELVESGGTSQA
-35 TGTSYAAFNI
+35 GTSYAAFNI
-45 VLPTTNGTRADGDPT
+45 VLPTTNSTRADDNPT
-60 YEDGTT
+60 YNHGDAN
-66 EEYQVN
+66 EYKVN

-95 LGGWSTPPATPD
+95 LGEWSTPPTTPD
-107 GITTEAKVTAQLKS
+107 GITTKAKVTAQLKS

-161 VKDLIGANKDNFL
+161 VKDLIGASKDNFL

-201 DAAAGGEAAAEIYV
+201 DAAAGGDAAAEIYV

-271 EGIWEFA
+271 EKIWEFA
-278 RNTVNYTVGN
+278 KNTVNYTVGK

-301 NGDLHLDDETGNEA
+301 NGDLNLDNDTGNNA
-315 RAENFNKVIA
+315 RDENFNKVIA

-339 ENTFDLTN
+339 ENTFNLTN

-406 IVVSLGSIGTT
+406 IVVSLGSISTT

-431 KVAETET
+431 KVGETET
-438 QLAADT
+438 QLAAAT

-476 YPGGA
+476 YPDGA

-503 AYGPDKNNY
+503 AYGPDKNNDK
-512 RWLGRYGVL
+512 WLGRYGVL

-572 IDL
+572 IEL

>member
-21 ENALVQGGDTGASE
+21 ENELVESGGTSQA
-35 TGTSYAAFNI
+35 GTSYAAFNI
-45 VLPTTNGTRADGDPT
+45 VLPTTNSTRADGDPT
-60 YEDGTT
+60 YNHGDA
-66 EEYQVN
+66 EEYKVN

-95 LGGWSTPPATPD
+95 LGTWSNPPATPD

-161 VKDLIGANKDNFL
+161 VKDLIGESKDNFL

-201 DAAAGGEAAAEIYV
+201 DAAAGGAAAAEIYV

-271 EGIWEFA
+271 EGIWDFEK
-278 RNTVNYTVGN
+278 NNVNYTVGN

-301 NGDLHLDDETGNEA
+301 NGDLNLDNETGNNA
-315 RAENFNKVIA
+315 RKENFNKVIAA

-339 ENTFDLTN
+339 ENTFNLNN

-373 IGNNR
+373 IGNNT

-512 RWLGRYGVL
+512 KWLGRYGVL

>member
-21 ENALVQGGDTGASE
+21 ENELVESGGTSQA
-35 TGTSYAAFNI
+35 GTSYAAFNI
-45 VLPTTNGTRADGDPT
+45 VLPTTNSTRADGDPT
-60 YEDGTT
+60 YNHGDA
-66 EEYQVN
+66 EEYKVN

-82 GTEYAFIEKATLD
+82 GTEYVFIEKATLD
-95 LGGWSTPPATPD
+95 LGTWSNPPATPD

-161 VKDLIGANKDNFL
+161 VKDLIGESKDNFL

-201 DAAAGGEAAAEIYV
+201 DVAAGGDAAAEIYV

-271 EGIWEFA
+271 EGIWDFA
-278 RNTVNYTVGN
+278 KNTVNYTVGK

-301 NGDLHLDDETGNEA
+301 NGDLNLDDETGNKA
-315 RAENFNKVIA
+315 REENFNKVIA

-347 QKQGQTTRVVFKAT
+347 QRQGQTTRVVFKAT

-373 IGNNR
+373 IGNNT

-401 GATGE
+401 GAIGE
-406 IVVSLGSIGTT
+406 IVVSLGSISTT

-444 EYGVPDKKLTG
+444 EYGVLDKKLTG

-512 RWLGRYGVL
+512 KWLGRYGVL

-537 YPTIPPVKPST
+537 YPTIPPVKPTT

-563 LDWAKRVQD
+563 LDWAKRVQN
-572 IDL
+572 IEL

>member
-21 ENALVQGGDTGASE
+21 EKELVESGGTSQA
-35 TGTSYAAFNI
+35 GTSYAAFNI
-45 VLPTTNGTRADGDPT
+45 VLPTTNSTRAVGDPT
-60 YEDGTT
+60 YNHGDAK
-66 EEYQVN
+66 EYKVD

-95 LGGWSTPPATPD
+95 LGEWSTPPATPD
-107 GITTEAKVTAQLKS
+107 GITTKAKVTAQLKS

-161 VKDLIGANKDNFL
+161 VKDLIGASKDNFL

-201 DAAAGGEAAAEIYV
+201 DAAAGGDAAAEIYV

-271 EGIWEFA
+271 ESIWEFA
-278 RNTVNYTVGN
+278 KNTVNYTVGK

-301 NGDLHLDDETGNEA
+301 NGDLNLDDDTGNKA
-315 RAENFNKVIA
+315 REENFNKVIA

-373 IGNNR
+373 IGNNT

-481 TYYIARIKHFGDT
+481 TYYIARIKHFGDI
-494 YTPWKSGDP
+494 YTPWISGEP
-503 AYGPDKNNY
+503 AYGPDSNNY
-512 RWLGRYGVL
+512 KWLGRYGVL

-537 YPTIPPVKPST
+537 YPTIPPVKPTS

>member
-21 ENALVQGGDTGASE
+21 ENELVESGGTSQA
-35 TGTSYAAFNI
+35 GTSYAAFNI
-45 VLPTTNGTRADGDPT
+45 VLPTTNSTRAVGDPT
-60 YEDGTT
+60 YNHGDA
-66 EEYQVN
+66 EEYKVN

-95 LGGWSTPPATPD
+95 LGTWSNPPATPD

-161 VKDLIGANKDNFL
+161 VKDLIGESKDNFL

-201 DAAAGGEAAAEIYV
+201 DAAAGGDAAAEIYV

-271 EGIWEFA
+271 ESIWEFA
-278 RNTVNYTVGN
+278 KNTVNYTVGK

-301 NGDLHLDDETGNEA
+301 NGDLNLDDDTGNKA
-315 RAENFNKVIA
+315 REENFNKVIA

-373 IGNNR
+373 IGNNT

-455 TQIVKAVND
+455 TQIVKEVND
-464 NLGLTTDAGIST
+464 NLGLTPDAGIST

-512 RWLGRYGVL
+512 KWLGRYGVL

-537 YPTIPPVKPST
+537 YPIIPPVKPTT

>member
-21 ENALVQGGDTGASE
+21 ENELVESGGTSQA
-35 TGTSYAAFNI
+35 GTSYAAFNI
-45 VLPTTNGTRADGDPT
+45 VLPTTNSTRADDNPT
-60 YEDGTT
+60 YNHGDAN
-66 EEYQVN
+66 EYKVN

-95 LGGWSTPPATPD
+95 LGEWSTPPTTPD
-107 GITTEAKVTAQLKS
+107 GITTKAKVTAQLKS

-161 VKDLIGANKDNFL
+161 VKDLIGASKDNFL

-201 DAAAGGEAAAEIYV
+201 DAAAGGDAAAEIYV

-271 EGIWEFA
+271 EKIWDFA
-278 RNTVNYTVGN
+278 KNTVNYTVGK

-301 NGDLHLDDETGNEA
+301 NGDLNLDDDTGNNA
-315 RAENFNKVIA
+315 RDENFNKVIA

-339 ENTFDLTN
+339 ENTFNLTN

-406 IVVSLGSIGTT
+406 IVVSLGSISTT

-431 KVAETET
+431 KVGETET
-438 QLAADT
+438 QLAAAT

-476 YPGGA
+476 YPDGA

-503 AYGPDKNNY
+503 AYGPDKNNDK
-512 RWLGRYGVL
+512 WLGRYGVL

-537 YPTIPPVKPST
+537 YPTIPPVKPSA

>member
-21 ENALVQGGDTGASE
+21 ENELVESGGTSQA
-35 TGTSYAAFNI
+35 GTSYAAFNI
-45 VLPTTNGTRADGDPT
+45 VLPTTNSTRADGDPT
-60 YEDGTT
+60 YNHGDA
-66 EEYQVN
+66 EEYKVN

-82 GTEYAFIEKATLD
+82 GTEYVFIEKATLD
-95 LGGWSTPPATPD
+95 LGTWSNPPATPD

-161 VKDLIGANKDNFL
+161 VKDLIGESKDNFL

-201 DAAAGGEAAAEIYV
+201 DAAAGGDAAAEIYV

-271 EGIWEFA
+271 ESIWKFA
-278 RNTVNYTVGN
+278 KNTVNYTVGK

-301 NGDLHLDDETGNEA
+301 NGDLNLDDDTGNKA
-315 RAENFNKVIA
+315 REENFNKVIA

-373 IGNNR
+373 IGNNT

-464 NLGLTTDAGIST
+464 NLGLTPDAGIST

-512 RWLGRYGVL
+512 KWLGRYGVL

-537 YPTIPPVKPST
+537 YPIIPPVKPTT

>member
-21 ENALVQGGDTGASE
+21 ENELVESGGTSQA
-35 TGTSYAAFNI
+35 GTSYAAFNI
-45 VLPTTNGTRADGDPT
+45 VLPTTNSTRADGDPT
-60 YEDGTT
+60 YNHGDA
-66 EEYQVN
+66 EEYKVN
-72 NGTILIFQKT
+72 NGTILIFKKT

-95 LGGWSTPPATPD
+95 LGTWSNPPATPD

-161 VKDLIGANKDNFL
+161 VKDLIGESKDNFL

-201 DAAAGGEAAAEIYV
+201 DAAAGGDAAAEIYV

-271 EGIWEFA
+271 ESIWVFA
-278 RNTVNYTVGN
+278 KNTVNYTVGK

-301 NGDLHLDDETGNEA
+301 NGDLYLDDDTGNKA
-315 RAENFNKVIA
+315 REENFNKVIA

-373 IGNNR
+373 IGNNT

-406 IVVSLGSIGTT
+406 IVVSLGRISTT

-431 KVAETET
+431 KVGETET
-438 QLAADT
+438 QLAAAT

-455 TQIVKAVND
+455 TLIVKAVND

-476 YPGGA
+476 YPDGA

-503 AYGPDKNNY
+503 AYGPDKNNDK
-512 RWLGRYGVL
+512 WLGRYGVL

>member
-21 ENALVQGGDTGASE
+21 EKELVESGGTSQA
-35 TGTSYAAFNI
+35 GTSYAAFNI
-45 VLPTTNGTRADGDPT
+45 VLPTTNSTRADDNPT
-60 YEDGTT
+60 YNHGDAN
-66 EEYQVN
+66 EYKVN

-82 GTEYAFIEKATLD
+82 GTEYVFIEKATLD
-95 LGGWSTPPATPD
+95 LGEWSTPPTTPD
-107 GITTEAKVTAQLKS
+107 GITTKAKVTAQLKS

-161 VKDLIGANKDNFL
+161 VKDLIGASKDNFL

-201 DAAAGGEAAAEIYV
+201 DAAAGGDAAAEIYV

-271 EGIWEFA
+271 EKIWEFA
-278 RNTVNYTVGN
+278 KNTVNYTVGK

-301 NGDLHLDDETGNEA
+301 NGDLNLDDDTGNNA
-315 RAENFNKVIA
+315 RDENFNKVIA

-339 ENTFDLTN
+339 ENTFNLTN

-378 EIMSSETLAG
+378 EIMSSETLAS

-406 IVVSLGSIGTT
+406 IVVSLGSISTT

-431 KVAETET
+431 KVGETET
-438 QLAADT
+438 QLAAAT

-476 YPGGA
+476 YPDGA

-503 AYGPDKNNY
+503 AYGPDKNNDK
-512 RWLGRYGVL
+512 WLGRYGVL

>member
-21 ENALVQGGDTGASE
+21 EKELVESGGTSQA
-35 TGTSYAAFNI
+35 GTSYAAFNI
-45 VLPTTNGTRADGDPT
+45 VLPTTNSTRAVGDPT
-60 YEDGTT
+60 YNHGDTK
-66 EEYQVN
+66 EYKVN

-95 LGGWSTPPATPD
+95 LGEWSTPPDTPD
-107 GITTEAKVTAQLKS
+107 GITTKAKVTAQLKS

-128 DYYAL
+128 DFYAL

-147 GKYSTWNNAAQAKT
+147 GKYSTWNNAAQDKT
-161 VKDLIGANKDNFL
+161 VKDLIGASKDNFL

-201 DAAAGGEAAAEIYV
+201 DAAAGGDAAAEIYV

-278 RNTVNYTVGN
+278 KNTVNYTVGK

-301 NGDLHLDDETGNEA
+301 NGDLNLDDETGDKA
-315 RAENFNKVIA
+315 REENFNKVIA

-373 IGNNR
+373 IGNNT
-378 EIMSSETLAG
+378 EIMSTETLTG

-431 KVAETET
+431 KVGETVT

-444 EYGVPDKKLTG
+444 EYGVPGKKLTG

-476 YPGGA
+476 YPDGA

-503 AYGPDKNNY
+503 AYGPDTNNSK
-512 RWLGRYGVL
+512 WLGRYGVL

-537 YPTIPPVKPST
+537 YPTIPPVKPTT

>member
-21 ENALVQGGDTGASE
+21 EKELVESGGTSQA
-35 TGTSYAAFNI
+35 GTSYAAFNI
-45 VLPTTNGTRADGDPT
+45 VLPTTNSTRAVGDPT
-60 YEDGTT
+60 YNHGDAK
-66 EEYQVN
+66 EYKVN

-82 GTEYAFIEKATLD
+82 GTVYAFIEKATLD
-95 LGGWSTPPATPD
+95 LGEWSTPPATPD
-107 GITTEAKVTAQLKS
+107 GITTKAKVTAQLKS

-161 VKDLIGANKDNFL
+161 VKDLIGASKDNFL

-201 DAAAGGEAAAEIYV
+201 DAAAGGDAAAEIYV

-271 EGIWEFA
+271 EKIWEFA
-278 RNTVNYTVGN
+278 KNTVNYTVGK

-301 NGDLHLDDETGNEA
+301 NGDLNLDDDTGNNA
-315 RAENFNKVIA
+315 RDENFNKVIA

-339 ENTFDLTN
+339 ENTFNLTN

-388 KIKAAAQEIYNAT
+388 RIKAAAQEIYNAT

-476 YPGGA
+476 YPDGA

-503 AYGPDKNNY
+503 AYGPDKNNDK
-512 RWLGRYGVL
+512 WLGRYGVL